1 MKARLHNKDQYVNL
15 GFVFFLPGAENRN
28 NTFGQK
34 QLSQWS
40 LILEENKKQGE

>member
-15 GFVFFLPGAENRN
+15 GFFFFLPGAENRN

-40 LILEENKKQGE
+40 LILEENKKQGK